1 MAWDGD
7 RHGVKSRLHDEGDD
21 ESGPS
26 QGILAVKKS
35 SHWTEETPKSTVLV
49 RLDVRGSKMEEDK
62 RREDKRGGG
71 VRGGKFTESFN
82 PPYLRRR
89 SLIALLPVRVY
100 TRDAGGS
107 CSRCL
112 SCWMIRN
119 VARTRTRT
127 RRDVK

>member
-1 MAWDGD
+1 MNPQVTNVGKVQQRPKIQIEDDRVWGDQSYMAWDGD

-62 RREDKRGGG
+62 RRE
-71 VRGGKFTESFN
+71 EEEE
-82 PPYLRRR
+82 
-89 SLIALLPVRVY
+89 
-100 TRDAGGS
+100 
-107 CSRCL
+107 
-112 SCWMIRN
+112 
-119 VARTRTRT
+119 
-127 RRDVK
+127 